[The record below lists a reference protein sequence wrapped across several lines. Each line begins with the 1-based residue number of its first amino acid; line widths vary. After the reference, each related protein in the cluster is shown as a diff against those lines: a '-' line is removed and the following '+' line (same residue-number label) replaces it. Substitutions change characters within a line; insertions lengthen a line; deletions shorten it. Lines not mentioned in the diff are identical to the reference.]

1 VGPGTKNR
9 QAQVAQQCR
18 EHLRRVYHTQAAL
31 VEEFIREIEGPE
43 EEVDVSRWGQF
54 TDPSR
59 QTEAMLRRLEERF
72 QEWLG

>member
-1 VGPGTKNR
+1 MGPGTKNR

-18 EHLRRVYHTQAAL
+18 THLRQTYHTQAVL

-43 EEVDVSRWGQF
+43 EEADVTRWSQF

-59 QTEAMLRRLEERF
+59 KTDAMLQRLDERF
-72 QEWLG
+72 REWLG